1 VLRVAT
7 PRGYPEEFL
16 PAVEL
21 TGPPDSERSAERG
34 AIESIAQRYYI
45 VRRSLRKEAEFMKT
59 LRLTI
64 LLVMVCTLFLL
75 ASQSAFGAIKI
86 VKFTVP
92 ACE

>member
-1 VLRVAT
+1 
-7 PRGYPEEFL
+7 
-16 PAVEL
+16 
-21 TGPPDSERSAERG
+21 
-34 AIESIAQRYYI
+34 
-45 VRRSLRKEAEFMKT
+45 MKT

-64 LLVMVCTLFLL
+64 FLVMACTLVLL